1 MNSNKKNGCEILDS
15 YSKKNVS
22 EHRIQY
28 KKCIKELNDR
38 MAMCF

>member
-1 MNSNKKNGCEILDS
+1 MNSNKKMDVRFWTPTR
-15 YSKKNVS
+15 KQTVS
-22 EHRIQY
+22 EHSIQY